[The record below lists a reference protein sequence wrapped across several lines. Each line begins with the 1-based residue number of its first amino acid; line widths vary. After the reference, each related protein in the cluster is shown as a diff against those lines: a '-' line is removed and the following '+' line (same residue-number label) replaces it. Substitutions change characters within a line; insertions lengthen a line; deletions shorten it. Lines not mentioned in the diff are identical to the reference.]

1 MLFKK
6 NYWAIVIVNIICQCA
21 AAYVARVVLLPSVI
35 EQSRVEQAMVVAAAT
50 PNATQIMQAVEERDG
65 FACINGSEAFNQKVV
80 QASHAR
86 PVVVFFFAQR
96 DSLSQSIWQQLLPLA
111 KQQQDEKKQDFVA
124 VDIFQNIDAE
134 DNQNYQI
141 AMKCVGTAGFEA
153 IKLPVV
159 VFFKDGLMF
168 SSPQEIL
175 MGEVTPG
182 MVQQIAAKLAAE
194 KR

>member
-6 NYWAIVIVNIICQCA
+6 NYWAIVIVNIICQSA
-21 AAYVARVVLLPSVI
+21 AAYVARVDLLPTVI
-35 EQSRVEQAMVVAAAT
+35 EQSRAEQAAVAALASSAV
-50 PNATQIMQAVEERDG
+50 PVMQEVEERDG

-111 KQQQDEKKQDFVA
+111 KQQQDEKKQDFIA
-124 VDIFQNIDAE
+124 IDIFQNIDAE

-141 AMKCVGTAGFEA
+141 AMKCLGTAGFEA

-159 VFFKDGLMF
+159 VFFKDGLMC
-168 SSPQEIL
+168 SSPQAIL
-175 MGEVTPG
+175 MGEVNPG

>member
-1 MLFKK
+1 M
-6 NYWAIVIVNIICQCA
+6 YWAIAIVIISCQFA
-21 AAYVARVVLLPSVI
+21 AAYVARLDLLPSVI
-35 EQSRVEQAMVVAAAT
+35 EQAKLEKVTVLSIGTPSLAT
-50 PNATQIMQAVEERDG
+50 TMQAVEERDG

-80 QASHAR
+80 LASHAR

-96 DSLSQSIWQQLLPLA
+96 DFLSQSIWQQLLPLA
-111 KQQQDEKKQDFVA
+111 QQQQDEKKQDFVA

-159 VFFKDGLMF
+159 VFFKDGLMC
-168 SSPQEIL
+168 SSPQAIL

-182 MVQQIAAKLAAE
+182 MVRQIAEKLTAE